1 MKKIFCIISA
11 VFIGVIGVFLITLGC
26 IRQRVVTFDN
36 PFSINV
42 YYKSTTT
49 VNDGASYYEGDEG
62 YTRIM
67 EELNNSI
74 RNSLLRVMISDGNLK
89 NRPVYGEDNYS
100 TYDTSMKNDNLV
112 IELIYRE
119 ENLKNIV
126 CYEGDSSRVISYMCL
141 IFIIPINSSYEEMV
155 VYSSVTND
163 STNKEKGYKDSTPF
177 IVKGNPKKLIKYVES
192 I

>member
-11 VFIGVIGVFLITLGC
+11 AFIGVIGVFLITLGC

-126 CYEGDSSRVISYMCL
+126 CYEGDRSRVICYMCL

-163 STNKEKGYKDSTPF
+163 STNKETGYKDSTPF